1 MSRIAFLFPGQGAQ
15 YVGMGR
21 TLYESIPAS
30 RQLYDRA
37 REVLGYDLAQLCFS
51 GPSEKLDSTIVSQPA
66 LFVTSLATLE
76 MLRDR
81 SPEVVLAC
89 EATAGL
95 SLGEYTALVFSGA
108 MDFEDGLEVVQRRG
122 QAMQDASDATPSGM
136 ISVLG
141 LERDQVES
149 LLVRQT
155 GNHPE
160 ERNIASN
167 RQADGF
173 LQITFARCLPFENRV
188 GRILTGQMLISR
200 RVPFLGIDA
209 VQNANQIAFA
219 CRQRDIEAAAEFRR
233 LNFLCIAGADG
244 GDFRG
249 KHNPR
254 FQQVEVVEEFHL
266 PPVEVFPIDAGQ
278 QHVPMPK
285 TSLKSEIVDREHRG
299 RLGKTRL
306 QLILDLQQ
314 SRHQRGLPV
323 VGVDNVGTD
332 IQQANGFHGRSA
344 EEHKSLAV
352 VLVVFP
358 EIGRAH
364 V

>member
-21 TLYESIPAS
+21 TLYESIPAA

-66 LFVTSLATLE
+66 LFVTSLAALE

-149 LLVRQT
+149 LCKQAGSQGVLQVANLLCPGNIVVSGANAACEKAAELAEEMGAMKTVPLPVAGAFHTELMRPADEALAEVLAGIELRSPEIPVVSNVDARPHSAPEEIRELLVRQVVSPVYWEDSIRYLV
-155 GNHPE
+155 GE
-160 ERNIASN
+160 
-167 RQADGF
+167 GF
-173 LQITFARCLPFENRV
+173 DQFYEVGPGRV
-188 GRILTGQMLISR
+188 L
-200 RVPFLGIDA
+200 
-209 VQNANQIAFA
+209 
-219 CRQRDIEAAAEFRR
+219 
-233 LNFLCIAGADG
+233 
-244 GDFRG
+244 
-249 KHNPR
+249 
-254 FQQVEVVEEFHL
+254 
-266 PPVEVFPIDAGQ
+266 
-278 QHVPMPK
+278 
-285 TSLKSEIVDREHRG
+285 
-299 RLGKTRL
+299 
-306 QLILDLQQ
+306 
-314 SRHQRGLPV
+314 RGLLRRIDRKLTCQSV
-323 VGVDNVGTD
+323 L
-332 IQQANGFHGRSA
+332 A
-344 EEHKSLAV
+344 ES
-352 VLVVFP
+352 
-358 EIGRAH
+358 
-364 V
+364 